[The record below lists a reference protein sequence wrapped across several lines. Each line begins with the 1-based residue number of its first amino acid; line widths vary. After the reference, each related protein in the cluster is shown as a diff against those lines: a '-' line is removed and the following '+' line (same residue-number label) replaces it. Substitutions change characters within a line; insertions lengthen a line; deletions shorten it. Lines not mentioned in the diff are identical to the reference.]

1 MQFKIQRR
9 QLSKRLQ
16 DVIHIISSKTVI
28 PILAGIKIDVNE
40 NEIILTGS
48 NSDITIQ
55 AIIPQ
60 KINGDDIITDIKPG
74 SIVLPVPQLPEII
87 NKLPEDIVDFTVDE
101 NYKTVIKSGK
111 AVFTLYGQN
120 SDEYPKLSLQQND
133 HHLTLN
139 IKDLKKMIRQT
150 VFAVSTMETR
160 PIFTG
165 VNMILENNELTFTA
179 TDSHRLSRKSIEVK
193 DHQLDQTNIVMPGR
207 SLQEL
212 NKILNEQDEE
222 VKVTLVNNQVIFST
236 EYLFFSSRLLNGQ
249 FPDTNRL
256 IPKDSD
262 TVMKVYVNEFIH
274 MIERAAVLSNKEQN
288 NVIDIETEDNLIRIS
303 SKLIEIGNVNEQL
316 NAISIEGDPIKL
328 SFSSKYMLE
337 SLKTMDTDIVEIY
350 FSGPMKPFVIKSP
363 NDHKILQ
370 LILPVKTF

>member
-9 QLSKRLQ
+9 HLAKRLQ
-16 DVIHIISSKTVI
+16 QAIQIISSKTVI
-28 PILAGIKIDVNE
+28 PILSGLKLELNE
-40 NEIILTGS
+40 QELILTGS

-55 AIIPQ
+55 AKIPQ
-60 KINGDDIITDIKPG
+60 NIDGEDIITNIQPG
-74 SIVLPVPQLPEII
+74 SIVLPVPQLPDII

-111 AVFTLYGQN
+111 AVFRLYGQS
-120 SDEYPKLSLQQND
+120 SDEYPKLSLQQNKSQ
-133 HHLTLN
+133 LSIN

-165 VNMILENNELTFTA
+165 VNMILENNQLTFTA
-179 TDSHRLSRKSIEVK
+179 TDSHRLSRKTIAIEE
-193 DHQLDQTNIVMPGR
+193 HQLDQTNIVIPGK

-212 NKILNEQDEE
+212 NRVLDEKDE
-222 VKVTLVNNQVIFST
+222 HVQVSLLNNQIIFST
-236 EYLFFSSRLLNGQ
+236 ENLFLSSRLLNGQ

-256 IPKDSD
+256 IPQDSE
-262 TVMKVYVNEFIH
+262 TTMKVHVNEFIH

-303 SKLIEIGNVNEQL
+303 SKLVEIGNVNEQL
-316 NAISIEGDPIKL
+316 NAISIEGEPIKL
-328 SFSSKYMLE
+328 SFSSKYMLD
-337 SLKTMDTDIVEIY
+337 SLKTIDSDVVDIY
-350 FSGPMKPFVIKSP
+350 FSGPMKPFIIKTP
-363 NDHKILQ
+363 NDPHILQ